1 MRHFAGTAG
10 LVGMLLLALGCGKKD
25 PPPTPSAPNPPAVVP
40 AIQVQKQADGLFYR
54 TGELHPFTG
63 QTEATHTN
71 GVKRGAF
78 AFRAGRPDGPW
89 QEWHSNGKPRRM
101 LNYSAGKLNGEF
113 VEWHSNGRVKQR
125 AHFADDQPHGEWNE
139 WDATGLHAVRRKF
152 QHGLLVSE
160 QIPVELMQRVDLITQ
175 LRARFDRLVWQPE
188 LDAQRFH
195 ETMVAAW
202 DSQRAAKDKFAA
214 LEEIQFGTLSIEP
227 GRSFTPA
234 EWKTWLKAR
243 RGEGWGIEGTHWR
256 QEQFTFQNKKAESKY
271 AFTVRAQNG
280 QRRIV
285 LRGLLTIHWTET
297 QDAQEHFLPGKMIV
311 SELQR
316 AERNGAPGFA
326 GQPAPQGAG
335 PVLVQDLNHDG
346 FPEIIFPA
354 ANAVHWNRGG
364 WKFEAG
370 KLCAV
375 FPERLTAAVL
385 ADFTGDGV
393 ADLLGVPVSSAPWLW
408 AGAGNGKFNKPTRA
422 ATGEAEWRGASAI
435 AAGDVDSDGD
445 LDVWIANHKPPF
457 VDGQFPLPYFD
468 ANDGHPSR
476 LLLND
481 GTGKFTEAAAPTLRK
496 LRRTRSTSWVD
507 LDGDGDLD
515 LLNVADF
522 GGLDH
527 YANDGHGKFTD
538 LNGTIG
544 AARYG
549 FGQSHTIGDFNG
561 DGRPDVFMAGVDSA
575 AARRLSQMKIGH
587 KSLPEFQARRA
598 MMASGNRLFLGSAKG
613 LVFNQSKTGMLERTG
628 WAHGV
633 SGADFD
639 LDGDRD
645 LFVATGFSSR
655 RTTEDYDSIFWR
667 HDIYTQNNKPD
678 VALAAHFKEV
688 LGPVRE
694 SLSWHGFEPN
704 ILLLNDGKE
713 GWREAGFLLG
723 AGSQRDGR
731 SVVAADFDADGRPD
745 LLVTERQWEFKTGL
759 DVPRVRLLANR
770 LEPEGGWI
778 GAHLRGAPGR
788 SAVGAVVT
796 ARAGKKVWRH
806 WVVTGDSWRAQHP
819 FTAHFG
825 LGNVTSV
832 DSLEV
837 RWPDGRVT
845 RLANPLAGKYHI
857 LSATE
862 AKLDSPGEGR

>member
-1 MRHFAGTAG
+1 M
-10 LVGMLLLALGCGKKD
+10 
-25 PPPTPSAPNPPAVVP
+25 VP

-63 QTEATHTN
+63 RTAATYTN

-243 RGEGWGIEGTHWR
+243 RGEGWEIEGTHWR

-316 AERNGAPGFA
+316 AERN
-326 GQPAPQGAG
+326 
-335 PVLVQDLNHDG
+335 
-346 FPEIIFPA
+346 
-354 ANAVHWNRGG
+354 
-364 WKFEAG
+364 
-370 KLCAV
+370 
-375 FPERLTAAVL
+375 
-385 ADFTGDGV
+385 
-393 ADLLGVPVSSAPWLW
+393 
-408 AGAGNGKFNKPTRA
+408 
-422 ATGEAEWRGASAI
+422 
-435 AAGDVDSDGD
+435 
-445 LDVWIANHKPPF
+445 
-457 VDGQFPLPYFD
+457 
-468 ANDGHPSR
+468 
-476 LLLND
+476 
-481 GTGKFTEAAAPTLRK
+481 
-496 LRRTRSTSWVD
+496 
-507 LDGDGDLD
+507 
-515 LLNVADF
+515 
-522 GGLDH
+522 
-527 YANDGHGKFTD
+527 
-538 LNGTIG
+538 
-544 AARYG
+544 
-549 FGQSHTIGDFNG
+549 
-561 DGRPDVFMAGVDSA
+561 
-575 AARRLSQMKIGH
+575 
-587 KSLPEFQARRA
+587 
-598 MMASGNRLFLGSAKG
+598 
-613 LVFNQSKTGMLERTG
+613 
-628 WAHGV
+628 
-633 SGADFD
+633 
-639 LDGDRD
+639 
-645 LFVATGFSSR
+645 
-655 RTTEDYDSIFWR
+655 
-667 HDIYTQNNKPD
+667 
-678 VALAAHFKEV
+678 
-688 LGPVRE
+688 
-694 SLSWHGFEPN
+694 
-704 ILLLNDGKE
+704 
-713 GWREAGFLLG
+713 
-723 AGSQRDGR
+723 
-731 SVVAADFDADGRPD
+731 
-745 LLVTERQWEFKTGL
+745 
-759 DVPRVRLLANR
+759 
-770 LEPEGGWI
+770 
-778 GAHLRGAPGR
+778 GAPGR